1 MLKTTHMFLTLIIT
15 LSTMLTPP
23 AKPVHSYSFKSI
35 DGKTIQLADF
45 KGKKILFV
53 NTASECGY
61 TPQYK
66 QLEELH
72 KKHGKKLVIIGFPC
86 NDFGG
91 QDPGTEKEIAAFCEK
106 NYGVTFMMA
115 EKITVKGDKT
125 HPIYKWLTQKELN
138 GLKDSQVRWN
148 FHKFLVDENGNLIDS
163 YPSSVGPMSQEILS
177 KL

>member
-1 MLKTTHMFLTLIIT
+1 MFLTLIVA
-15 LSTMLTPP
+15 LSALLTPP
-23 AKPVHSYSFKSI
+23 AKNIHDYSFKSI
-35 DGKTIQLADF
+35 DGKTIKLSDF

-72 KKHGKKLVIIGFPC
+72 KKHGNKVVVIGFPC

-91 QDPGTEKEIAAFCEK
+91 QEPGSEKEIAAFCEK
-106 NYGVTFMMA
+106 NYGVTFLMA

-125 HPIYKWLTQKELN
+125 HPIYKWLTSKELN
-138 GLKDSQVRWN
+138 GVKDSQVRWN
-148 FHKFLVDENGNLIDS
+148 FHKFLVDENGQLIDS
-163 YPSSVGPMSQEILS
+163 YGSSVKPLGDEIVS